1 MKKRLFSYL
10 MGIIAVFHYSACD
23 TENKSTTTPNILF
36 IFADDQR
43 ADALGVASNPYIKT
57 LILMLLLRMGLALK
71 TAM

>member
-10 MGIIAVFHYSACD
+10 IGIIAVFHYSACD

-57 LILMLLLRMGLALK
+57 PNIDARV
-71 TAM
+71 